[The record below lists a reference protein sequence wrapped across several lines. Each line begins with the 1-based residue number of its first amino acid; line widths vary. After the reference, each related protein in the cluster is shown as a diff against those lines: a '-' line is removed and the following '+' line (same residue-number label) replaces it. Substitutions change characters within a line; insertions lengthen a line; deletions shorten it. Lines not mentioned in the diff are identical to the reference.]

1 MVEKLHH
8 GSGPARPDRVGRR
21 PDPRAWDP
29 DEIMTL
35 PEATALLWPD
45 GVVTVSTLR
54 TAIRDGVLIPV
65 RIGRRV
71 FVTRRLLAA
80 LGRPCG
86 VRE

>member
-1 MVEKLHH
+1 MHDNLVADQ
-8 GSGPARPDRVGRR
+8 PIRVTRR

-29 DEIMTL
+29 DEVMTL
-35 PEATALLWPD
+35 PEAAALLWPD

-54 TAIRDGVLIPV
+54 TAIRDGILVPV

-80 LGRPCG
+80 LGRPACAQG
-86 VRE
+86 